1 MQALDLLQR
10 SALRR
15 PSQGGRRHRRR
26 HALATVCAA
35 VVSMLSCS
43 GFSSACLEEE
53 RCAEPFEKR
62 PAVNAK
68 EKESG
73 STPC

>member
-1 MQALDLLQR
+1 MRFAAPKQTSK
-10 SALRR
+10 SATPQIERTT
-15 PSQGGRRHRRR
+15 G
-26 HALATVCAA
+26 
-35 VVSMLSCS
+35 
-43 GFSSACLEEE
+43 ACLEEE
-53 RCAEPFEKR
+53 RRAEPFEKR